1 MLHGTFHLSVAIT
14 LTIILDTAPLAVEGG
29 STGVAPSQE
38 VTVST
43 LAGQLVGG
51 PPDVD
56 GLRRAVPVPVTITF
70 TVEPPVSVLY
80 TEVCPTRHL
89 VSVDVTLVAASGGVW
104 VTCVHGLR
112 SGTLP
117 ESITVTDTVLV
128 LHTAVGVV
136 EDRLAAVR
144 LAVDVTGVAAS
155 VRVNQTGI
163 FSFLRRTVIGTIT
176 ATLAVKS
183 VAIPTFERERGIC
196 RICFI
201 VQHAVSTLLGTRPS
215 CMLLGTHPGTITAAL
230 TLVPFPAS
238 FTVPELRI
246 ASISIPAHFAF
257 SASVRTRPPSRLW
270 RTRPRSITEA
280 LARIVCYAV
289 FGVGKLSIARVFP
302 AIHVTFAT
310 YIVTRPSVAAV
321 WTGEGASTRAVTVCP
336 LVATVS
342 MYEVCV
348 SQLDLSIYITRRARP
363 PVQID
368 TSAPALF
375 THFLVSVSVTVP
387 FTLAITE
394 TTVPFSTFVSIFE
407 ICVWVFHSAIRDV
420 ALFAPRIRASKTTA
434 CSTASSPRTTA
445 RIRTPQNGR
454 G

>member
-196 RICFI
+196 ILFDRSARSFDTAGNTSIL
-201 VQHAVSTLLGTRPS
+201 HAPWDTSRNHYSGTDTCPIPSILHCAGTPYCLDIDSRP
-215 CMLLGTHPGTITAAL
+215 
-230 TLVPFPAS
+230 
-238 FTVPELRI
+238 LRI
-246 ASISIPAHFAF
+246 LGIGPY
-257 SASVRTRPPSRLW
+257 T
-270 RTRPRSITEA
+270 
-280 LARIVCYAV
+280 
-289 FGVGKLSIARVFP
+289 
-302 AIHVTFAT
+302 
-310 YIVTRPSVAAV
+310 
-321 WTGEGASTRAVTVCP
+321 
-336 LVATVS
+336 
-342 MYEVCV
+342 
-348 SQLDLSIYITRRARP
+348 
-363 PVQID
+363 
-368 TSAPALF
+368 
-375 THFLVSVSVTVP
+375 
-387 FTLAITE
+387 
-394 TTVPFSTFVSIFE
+394 STFPPLE
-407 ICVWVFHSAIRDV
+407 D
-420 ALFAPRIRASKTTA
+420 TTKIHYRGTGKDRML
-434 CSTASSPRTTA
+434 CSLWC
-445 RIRTPQNGR
+445 G
-454 G
+454 